1 MALPVDWSTLQGFN
15 ALESS
20 LDQLTNKTPH
30 HTDEDFLVTIEG
42 SCPTGF
48 EVSLENEI
56 REKIPSSTTVKH
68 QGRVFFDVPVSQI
81 DNVLMLRCMDNAC
94 VLIGV
99 RSNFEFSSDIEI
111 GLNQINELLYDITSS
126 TGNSRLAWEK
136 GIIAWNEIFQFRKT
150 GRDNW
155 NNCIS
160 ELTNFNKKQN
170 NIEQNNSQL
179 NEGVQIKDKGESNK
193 VPDII
198 QKEPIAKFRAT
209 CYRSGANC
217 HPFGSQDVAR
227 SFGGA
232 INDKF
237 GWEVSMKD
245 FDIEIVI
252 TIDVNQIY
260 VGIGLTKVSLFKRNI
275 EHFGPTT
282 LRATIC
288 ASMLQLADIQP
299 GEIVVDPMCGG
310 GSIPI
315 EGAIAF
321 KKAFYIGA
329 DCHEKAVFR
338 STENFKS
345 CSKSLNKSNDSD
357 TLSSLSGDILQWD
370 VTRIPLRDN
379 SVDVFITDFPFGK
392 RSGSKTDNRVLYPK
406 IMKSMARVV
415 KPCTG
420 RAVILTQDK
429 NSMFKAQGMFNKF
442 WKINRQIKCN
452 IGGLKAL
459 VFIMT
464 RTQNIP

>member
-1 MALPVDWSTLQGFN
+1 
-15 ALESS
+15 
-20 LDQLTNKTPH
+20 
-30 HTDEDFLVTIEG
+30 
-42 SCPTGF
+42 
-48 EVSLENEI
+48 
-56 REKIPSSTTVKH
+56 
-68 QGRVFFDVPVSQI
+68 
-81 DNVLMLRCMDNAC
+81 MLRCMDNAC

-99 RSNFEFSSDIEI
+99 RSNFEFSSDIET

-170 NIEQNNSQL
+170 NIEQNNSQI

-232 INDKF
+232 INEKF

-459 VFIMT
+459 VFITT